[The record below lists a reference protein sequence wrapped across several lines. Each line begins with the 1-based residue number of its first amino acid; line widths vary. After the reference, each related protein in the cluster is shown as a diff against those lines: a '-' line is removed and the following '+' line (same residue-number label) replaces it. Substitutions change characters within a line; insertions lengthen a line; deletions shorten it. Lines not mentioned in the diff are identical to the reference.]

1 MTQNGTFIAVDWGT
15 SRLRADLYELQD
27 GVAEVLASTTGC
39 GVRDSRMRSQQVL
52 LDAIEPHNRRLE
64 HSPLVLLAGM
74 VTSNIGWYP
83 LECVPCPIALESI
96 LDACAEKSLE
106 GQATVAIRGLRCTN
120 YLGAPDFMRGEELQ
134 LLGWYKA
141 RQRTGA
147 NLLCLPGTHTK
158 WVHVAD
164 GVVDVFQTSVTGELF
179 DLLGRHSVLL
189 TLDQQSASTVPE
201 FQLTAFIAGVRKVLE
216 TGADISHL
224 LFSARGQMLAQQMTA
239 EKVRDYFAGLLVG
252 ADVREARRTVMAHG
266 AQVTIIGNE
275 RLTRQFS
282 LAMREFS
289 IEHEAFSASAAKRE
303 GFLSLYRK
311 HAGQDAA

>member
-39 GVRDSRMRSQQVL
+39 GVRDSRMCSQQVL
-52 LDAIEPHNRRLE
+52 LGAIEPHNRRLE
-64 HSPLVLLAGM
+64 HSPLVLLSGM

-96 LDACAEKSLE
+96 LNACAEKSLQ

-141 RQRTGA
+141 RQRTGIDI
-147 NLLCLPGTHTK
+147 LCLPGTHTK

-189 TLDQQSASTVPE
+189 STDQQSGSMEPK
-201 FQLTAFIAGVRKVLE
+201 FQLAAFISGVRKVLE

-224 LFSARGQMLAQQMTA
+224 LFSARGQMLAQRMTT
-239 EKVRDYFAGLLVG
+239 EKVRDYFSGLLVG
-252 ADVREARRTVMAHG
+252 ADVREARRTVMARG
-266 AQVTIIGNE
+266 ARVTIIGNE

-282 LAMREFS
+282 LAMQEFS
-289 IEHEAFSASAAKRE
+289 IEHETFSSNIAKRE
-303 GFLSLYRK
+303 GFLSIYRERI
-311 HAGQDAA
+311 GQDAD